1 MLAHKGTEA
10 FSVGV
15 QFAAEGVPL
24 TQVVTIMLLYCA
36 MTPLGVFVG
45 MAELLVRGT
54 TGRIVESITQAFGA
68 GEGARVTNGAGR
80 IVRMKRDLCSCC
92 GLCLEAWLV
101 ERFSGHEPAGRLTG
115 FRLGVSRSCEVD

>member
-24 TQVVTIMLLYCA
+24 ARVVTIMLLYCA

-45 MAELLVRGT
+45 MAELLVRGA
-54 TGRIVESITQAFGA
+54 TGRAVESITQAFGA
-68 GEGARVTNGAGR
+68 GEPLP
-80 IVRMKRDLCSCC
+80 K
-92 GLCLEAWLV
+92 E
-101 ERFSGHEPAGRLTG
+101 
-115 FRLGVSRSCEVD
+115 